1 MKLNRLLDL
10 KYWGTT
16 RLLTV
21 GFAFVILLGTL
32 LLMLP
37 ISTRSG
43 SGINFL
49 DAMFTSTSATC
60 VTGLSLFDIY
70 TKLSFFGQVVLLIL
84 IQVGGLGFI
93 MVMVLF
99 SLATHRRIGL
109 RERSLLA
116 DGVGSLQLTGV
127 VRMARRI
134 ILGTALFEGIGAAI
148 LVARFVPRFGFGE
161 GLWISLFHSVSAFCN
176 AGFDLMGIV
185 KPSSSLTL
193 YYDDPVVVITIGML
207 IIFGGI
213 GFVVWTDLMDC
224 NFKVKKVGYHT
235 KVVVISTLVL
245 LIGGTLLFFIT
256 EKNASMQGMNL
267 GNRLLSSFFQSVTPR
282 TAGFNTVD
290 ISSLSGAGKLL
301 TMFLMFVGAA
311 PGGTG
316 GGIKVTTFVVILAT
330 AYASQTNKNDT
341 VVGQHRIHTDAVKKA
356 FCTVSSYMGLIFIGT
371 FIICAQGTSLVG
383 SAFECVSAIG
393 TVGLSTGVTASMTGL
408 SKMVLILL
416 MYTGRLGSLTVFLAM
431 SGCESKGGLRNP
443 VGKLLVG

>member
-134 ILGTALFEGIGAAI
+134 ILGTALFEGIGAA
-148 LVARFVPRFGFGE
+148 LLAARFVPRFGFGE

-207 IIFGGI
+207 IIL
-213 GFVVWTDLMDC
+213 W
-224 NFKVKKVGYHT
+224 
-235 KVVVISTLVL
+235 
-245 LIGGTLLFFIT
+245 LIY
-256 EKNASMQGMNL
+256 
-267 GNRLLSSFFQSVTPR
+267 
-282 TAGFNTVD
+282 
-290 ISSLSGAGKLL
+290 KL
-301 TMFLMFVGAA
+301 
-311 PGGTG
+311 
-316 GGIKVTTFVVILAT
+316 
-330 AYASQTNKNDT
+330 
-341 VVGQHRIHTDAVKKA
+341 
-356 FCTVSSYMGLIFIGT
+356 
-371 FIICAQGTSLVG
+371 
-383 SAFECVSAIG
+383 
-393 TVGLSTGVTASMTGL
+393 
-408 SKMVLILL
+408 
-416 MYTGRLGSLTVFLAM
+416 
-431 SGCESKGGLRNP
+431 
-443 VGKLLVG
+443 